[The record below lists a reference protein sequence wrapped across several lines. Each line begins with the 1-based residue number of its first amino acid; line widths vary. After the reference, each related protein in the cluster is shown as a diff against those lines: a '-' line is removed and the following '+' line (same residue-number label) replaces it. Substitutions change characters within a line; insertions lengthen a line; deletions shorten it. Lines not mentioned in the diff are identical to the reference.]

1 MIRRA
6 TLISDKK
13 KCKLKEKKI
22 YFNCKSHEEINE
34 AIIHK
39 RNIGRLLERLYA
51 ALNLMKL
58 LIAHGNPQNLS

>member
-1 MIRRA
+1 MNRKA

-13 KCKLKEKKI
+13 KYKLKEKKI
-22 YFNCKSHEEINE
+22 YNSHEEINE

-39 RNIGRLLERLYA
+39 SNIGRLLERFYA